1 MPDEPRLSTLEAAQS
16 RWSHRDPLEGL
27 NLFPPGAPGHAIWTT
42 ATDAARDRLR
52 AMDAAMI
59 DSAQVTLDRVV
70 YRAQLFDLAAGRF
83 AIWTER
89 GLAVIS
95 TEDACRDYERWLDRY
110 IENWLQY
117 VAETCPGVEELD
129 ELEQRLRELAR
140 GRVRQARRA
149 HASDP

>member
-1 MPDEPRLSTLEAAQS
+1 M
-16 RWSHRDPLEGL
+16 
-27 NLFPPGAPGHAIWTT
+27 
-42 ATDAARDRLR
+42 
-52 AMDAAMI
+52 
-59 DSAQVTLDRVV
+59 

-83 AIWTER
+83 AIWTDR

-110 IENWLQY
+110 VENWIQY
-117 VAETCPGVEELD
+117 VAETCPGVEGLD

-149 HASDP
+149 QASHS